1 MQKPSTL
8 WPPPSEEMTRH
19 VHATLRSRIHHMVH
33 LHKGQKDVGLDARP
47 KNAVLTN
54 RDKPVLDGMP
64 VDVGS
69 YTAPPA
75 LNSPENQKISIVTTS
90 GETLTIDQQV
100 HLYTQNSL
108 VAHPL
113 ISPVLSYLGGLPP
126 LLFIAGN
133 GEVLRDEITYTCES
147 LIVQKIVIHAD
158 QFILAPT
165 KQQILLSIPLRTTLG

>member
-8 WPPPSEEMTRH
+8 WPPPSDEMTRD
-19 VHATLRSRIHHMVH
+19 VHATLRSRIRHMVH
-33 LHKGQKDVGLDARP
+33 LDRGHKDIDSGVRP

-54 RDKPVLDGMP
+54 RDKLGLDPGMP
-64 VDVGS
+64 VNVGS

-75 LNSPENQKISIVTTS
+75 LDSPENQKISIVATS

-100 HLYTQNSL
+100 HLYAQNSL
-108 VAHPL
+108 VGHPL

-133 GEVLRDEITYTCES
+133 GEVLRDEIIYTYES
-147 LIVQKIVIHAD
+147 L
-158 QFILAPT
+158 
-165 KQQILLSIPLRTTLG
+165 

>member
-8 WPPPSEEMTRH
+8 WPPPSDEMTRH
-19 VHATLRSRIHHMVH
+19 VHATLRSRIRHMVH
-33 LHKGQKDVGLDARP
+33 LDRGQKYVDLGARP
-47 KNAVLTN
+47 KNAVFTN
-54 RDKPVLDGMP
+54 REKPTTDGMP

-75 LNSPENQKISIVTTS
+75 LNSPENQTISIVATS

-108 VAHPL
+108 VVHPL

-133 GEVLRDEITYTCES
+133 GEVLRDEIIYTCEYS
-147 LIVQKIVIHAD
+147 W
-158 QFILAPT
+158 
-165 KQQILLSIPLRTTLG
+165 LS